1 MEPEGGRRKEKGG
14 AVRDDKASCLPQAS
28 PLTPHGFKGF
38 TLIELLIVIVI
49 LGVMAGLVIPTMGE
63 MTGAN
68 LRRSARHL
76 TGTIRFLRDDSQAKK
91 AVYRL
96 RFDIQN
102 GRYWAEVLTQTPE
115 GAAEFKRLPSAIST
129 EAGLAGQTTF
139 RDVTVGGH
147 PDDPYILFTPDG
159 WVEKAF
165 IHLRDGS
172 GKDFTLVINPLTGD
186 TRLLEGE
193 VEEK

>member
-1 MEPEGGRRKEKGG
+1 MGPGSRGKGQGRQK
-14 AVRDDKASCLPQAS
+14 Q
-28 PLTPHGFKGF
+28 KGF
-38 TLIELLIVIVI
+38 TLVELLIVIVI
-49 LGVMAGLVIPTMGE
+49 LGVMIGLVIPTLGE

-76 TGTIRFLRDDSQAKK
+76 TGMIRFLRDDALAKK

-102 GRYWAEVLTQTPE
+102 GRYWAEALTVTPE
-115 GAAEFKRLPSAIST
+115 GVAEFKRLQSAIST
-129 EAGLAGQTTF
+129 DAGLAGQTSF
-139 RDVTVGGH
+139 RGVTAGGH

-159 WVEKAF
+159 WVESASL
-165 IHLRDGS
+165 HLRDGN
-172 GKDFTLVINPLTGD
+172 GKDFTLIVKPLTGD
-186 TRLLEGE
+186 TELREGD